1 MDKDIKSQDLTKF
14 TSSSESSIT
23 SESQEAPLF
32 RMEFKKIQTNQPP
45 LLQYNLLNQLNP
57 QLLPLFQNLLLH
69 KMLLNLLFQSQ
80 PQHSLFNLLKTKQ
93 PLPM

>member
-1 MDKDIKSQDLTKF
+1 
-14 TSSSESSIT
+14 
-23 SESQEAPLF
+23 
-32 RMEFKKIQTNQPP
+32 MEFKKIQTNQPP

-93 PLPM
+93 PLPMQLLPLTQQLPLLLQELEFKFPDQQRRINN

>member
-1 MDKDIKSQDLTKF
+1 
-14 TSSSESSIT
+14 
-23 SESQEAPLF
+23 
-32 RMEFKKIQTNQPP
+32 MEFKKIQTNQPP

-69 KMLLNLLFQSQ
+69 KMLLNLPFQSQ

-93 PLPM
+93 PLPMQLLPLTQQLSLLLQELEFKFPDQQRRINN